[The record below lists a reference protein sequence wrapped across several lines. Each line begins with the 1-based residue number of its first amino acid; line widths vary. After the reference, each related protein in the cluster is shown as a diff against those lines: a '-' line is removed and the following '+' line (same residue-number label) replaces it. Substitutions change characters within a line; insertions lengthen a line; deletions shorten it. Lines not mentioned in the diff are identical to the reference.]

1 MNDMDNMVELI
12 THYRAYARE
21 NIGCSVEEFCAA
33 YLESQSSK
41 TASAAFDQQPPPQ
54 MNHIVSMQLGRLF
67 GKLWRYVSIYSKKAF
82 EELELRN
89 FDEWLYLKVTMMMG
103 NPRKS
108 DVIQQLLSEFPTGIE
123 IINRLVHN
131 GYMNEMPDTQDKR
144 SKRLEVTEKGIV
156 VAQQADRAVLA
167 MVTIV
172 FDYLSDSEKQ
182 SLQRILQKL
191 ESFHDGHFQHTKSM
205 DFGGLHGFVTGVIEQ
220 KYNQK

>member
-1 MNDMDNMVELI
+1 MTDMDNMVELI

-33 YLESQSSK
+33 YLETHSHKHQ
-41 TASAAFDQQPPPQ
+41 SAASDQEEPRQ
-54 MNHIVSMQLGRLF
+54 MNQIVSMQLGRLF

-82 EELELRN
+82 EHQDLRN

-131 GYMNEMPDTQDKR
+131 GYMTEMPDAQDKR
-144 SKRLEVTEKGIV
+144 SKRLQVTDKGQT
-156 VAQQADRAVLA
+156 VAQQADIAVFS

-191 ESFHDGHFQHTKSM
+191 ETFHDGHYIHTKSM
-205 DFGGLHGFVTGVIEQ
+205 DFEGLHGFVKGIIEQ
-220 KYNQK
+220 K